1 MFLSKYSLTRGPQ
14 LMNYHRIRVR
24 FTTNLPIVFTIIC
37 GFRNPSGGEVMRRI
51 FAAGIGLAA
60 LMALAGPSAAADLGR
75 RSEMP
80 VRGAPYLS
88 PLYNWSGFYA
98 GINGGGGWGSSSW
111 DSAGDVDVSGGVIGG
126 TLGVNYQVNQ
136 AVFGLEGDL
145 DWSNLK
151 GTTTTNCALGCE
163 TRNDWLGT
171 VRGRA
176 GFAFDRFLPYF
187 TGGVAFG
194 NVKASTPGFPG
205 GSETKAGWTLGAGLE
220 FAVAG
225 NITAKVEYLHV
236 DLGSFDCSV
245 S

>member
-1 MFLSKYSLTRGPQ
+1 MK
-14 LMNYHRIRVR
+14 RI
-24 FTTNLPIVFTIIC
+24 L
-37 GFRNPSGGEVMRRI
+37 
-51 FAAGIGLAA
+51 AAGAGLVA
-60 LMALAGPSAAADLGR
+60 LMALASPGAAADLGR
-75 RSEMP
+75 RTEMP
-80 VRGAPYLS
+80 RGPAPYMA
-88 PLYNWSGFYA
+88 PFYNWSGFYA

-111 DSAGDVDVSGGVIGG
+111 DGLGAPTGDFDVSGGVIGG
-126 TLGVNYQVNQ
+126 TLGVNYQINQ

-145 DWSNLK
+145 DWSNIK
-151 GTTTTNCALGCE
+151 GNTVTNCPLGCE

-176 GFAFDRFLPYF
+176 GFAFDRFLPYV
-187 TGGVAFG
+187 TGGAAFG

-236 DLGSFDCSV
+236 DLGSFDCSISCGGIAPDNV
-245 S
+245 DFSANLIRGGVNFRF